1 MLNNSNLMSSTMGTV
16 QVGTLFGTDVQS
28 LWTCK
33 IDDVQRPGTYWTED
47 RCKEYIMSICSG
59 LAPTPIVFVARTA
72 TSPRSIIDGQHRVR
86 AIRRFIDGE
95 ICIGKC
101 VSDRYQSVAGVPFPE
116 WDELHKRSFYR
127 EQLIVTLF
135 LPSPDATLS
144 DEQWWNERAL
154 LFKNLNSSRPVSRAD
169 IGRLECKRADE
180 PFNKALENII
190 YFDDP
195 GGDYVFKPDK
205 GSRCAFQTLT
215 LCGYSYILGEVS
227 EVYPNT
233 QSESHKPIAIKK
245 AVDIKSTIY
254 SVLGQKELEDR
265 IGKMHDA
272 LLSSRHT
279 KPMPRSSQITAM
291 FEIRHAIIA
300 LSGLFNVKHA
310 GIDEITSALQDKADE
325 CLRNARNVSD
335 AYRVVNT
342 YRSYLSELKR
352 IYSRG
357 KKITAP
363 DMLRAAMGL
372 KTKV

>member
-1 MLNNSNLMSSTMGTV
+1 MLNSSNLMSSTMGTI

-28 LWTCK
+28 LWTCE
-33 IDDVQRPGTYWTED
+33 IDDVQRPGTYWTDE

-59 LAPTPIVFVARTA
+59 LAPTPIVFVARNSA
-72 TSPRSIIDGQHRVR
+72 ERRRIIDGQHRVR

-95 ICIGKC
+95 ICIGKRVRDC
-101 VSDRYQSVAGVPFPE
+101 YQSVAGVPFPE
-116 WDELHKRSFYR
+116 WDEPHKRSFYS
-127 EQLIVTLF
+127 EKLIAALF
-135 LPSPDATLS
+135 LPSPDVTLTE
-144 DEQWWNERAL
+144 EQWWDERAL

-205 GSRCAFQTLT
+205 GSRCAFQTLA

-227 EVYPNT
+227 ALYPNT
-233 QSESHKPIAIKK
+233 QAESHKPTVIKK

-265 IGKMHDA
+265 IGKMHEA

-279 KPMPRSSQITAM
+279 KPMPHSSQITAM
-291 FEIRHAIIA
+291 FEFRHAIIA
-300 LSGLFNVKHA
+300 LSGLFNVRRA
-310 GIDEITSALQDKADE
+310 CIDEITSALLDMADE
-325 CLRNARNVSD
+325 YSRNASD
-335 AYRVVNT
+335 AYRVVYI

-352 IYSRG
+352 IYNKG
-357 KKITAP
+357 KKITAS
-363 DMLRAAMGL
+363 DMLGAAMGL